1 MRKLT
6 LGKIYKN
13 GIQYSGTTDAATNIN
28 YDNSKGAIKAGNV
41 QGAID
46 EIMETTSQSRTLT
59 QAEYDALPDT
69 KYTDGIEYFIT
80 DAEPLDASTIA
91 YDNTTSKMTAT
102 NVQAGIDELNSNL
115 TQFQSQIVPT
125 ASIEIGATASKA
137 YNVGDFLVKDGILYK
152 VTNAIA
158 KDDALTVGTNIVMT
172 TVGSELSKKPNKS
185 FEEIAT
191 ATKEGNVTTIKPLS
205 EFNGFMFMLH
215 VSDNTSPNIILQT
228 TFVTRE
234 IFEIN
239 KMHLFVSNETGSHM
253 GRVKRVDDN
262 TVNFFGFKAV
272 KKAYLIG
279 FY

>member
-46 EIMETTSQSRTLT
+46 EIMETTSQSRNLT

-102 NVQAGIDELNSNL
+102 NVQAGIDEICTRLK
-115 TQFQSQIVPT
+115 QFNN
-125 ASIEIGATASKA
+125 AGAH
-137 YNVGDFLVKDGILYK
+137 
-152 VTNAIA
+152 NAIYRG
-158 KDDALTVGTNIVMT
+158 KNLGT
-172 TVGSELSKKPNKS
+172 S
-185 FEEIAT
+185 
-191 ATKEGNVTTIKPLS
+191 VTTAQYNAIKAGTFDDLYIGDYWVI
-205 EFNGFMFMLH
+205 NGKTWRIAAF
-215 VSDNTSPNIILQT
+215 D
-228 TFVTRE
+228 
-234 IFEIN
+234 
-239 KMHLFVSNETGSHM
+239 
-253 GRVKRVDDN
+253 
-262 TVNFFGFKAV
+262 
-272 KKAYLIG
+272 
-279 FY
+279 

>member
-91 YDNTTSKMTAT
+91 YDNTASKMTAT

-115 TQFQSQIVPT
+115 EQKVGITNYVDGQMIKFGIFDGASTYSFALRSAGIAVYRDGVQI
-125 ASIEIGATASKA
+125 G
-137 YNVGDFLVKDGILYK
+137 
-152 VTNAIA
+152 
-158 KDDALTVGTNIVMT
+158 NIKIDV
-172 TVGSELSKKPNKS
+172 
-185 FEEIAT
+185 
-191 ATKEGNVTTIKPLS
+191 
-205 EFNGFMFMLH
+205 
-215 VSDNTSPNIILQT
+215 
-228 TFVTRE
+228 
-234 IFEIN
+234 
-239 KMHLFVSNETGSHM
+239 
-253 GRVKRVDDN
+253 
-262 TVNFFGFKAV
+262 
-272 KKAYLIG
+272 
-279 FY
+279 

>member
-46 EIMETTSQSRTLT
+46 EIMETTSQSRNLT

-115 TQFQSQIVPT
+115 TQVQSQIVPT

-137 YNVGDFLVKDGILYK
+137 YNVGDFIVKDGILYK
-152 VTNAIA
+152 VTKAIS
-158 KDDALTVGTNIVMT
+158 KDDALTVGTNIELD
-172 TVGSELSKKPNKS
+172 TVASELSSISERLSKMPQSEYKVKEYTLEYTRTRTWVDYAI
-185 FEEIAT
+185 EEQNAIIDANSYFISDDT
-191 ATKEGNVTTIKPLS
+191 CAPINYGERSLCYINYKDGANTIKMYS
-205 EFNGFMFMLH
+205 NYACTAH
-215 VSDNTSPNIILQT
+215 VFI
-228 TFVTRE
+228 RY
-234 IFEIN
+234 
-239 KMHLFVSNETGSHM
+239 K
-253 GRVKRVDDN
+253 
-262 TVNFFGFKAV
+262 
-272 KKAYLIG
+272 
-279 FY
+279 

>member
-91 YDNTTSKMTAT
+91 YDNTASKMTAT
-102 NVQAGIDELNSNL
+102 NVQAGIDELNSKLDIKYKGFTL
-115 TQFQSQIVPT
+115 TVAANS
-125 ASIEIGATASKA
+125 ASPLGYYGRVSKA
-137 YNVGDFLVKDGILYK
+137 DCGLSDNDKILSISGYNRDGYPAIVSYEAPLEELRITSNLPDRAFIHILYI
-152 VTNAIA
+152 T
-158 KDDALTVGTNIVMT
+158 L
-172 TVGSELSKKPNKS
+172 
-185 FEEIAT
+185 
-191 ATKEGNVTTIKPLS
+191 
-205 EFNGFMFMLH
+205 
-215 VSDNTSPNIILQT
+215 
-228 TFVTRE
+228 
-234 IFEIN
+234 
-239 KMHLFVSNETGSHM
+239 
-253 GRVKRVDDN
+253 
-262 TVNFFGFKAV
+262 
-272 KKAYLIG
+272 
-279 FY
+279 

>member
-46 EIMETTSQSRTLT
+46 EIMETTSQSRNLT

-115 TQFQSQIVPT
+115 TQVQSQIVPT
-125 ASIEIGATASKA
+125 ASIEIGENASKA
-137 YNVGDFLVKDGILYK
+137 YNVGDFLVKNGILYK
-152 VTNAIA
+152 ATKAIA
-158 KDDALTVGTNIVMT
+158 KNDALTVGTNIELD
-172 TVGSELSKKPNKS
+172 TVASELSEIKSGLAQYKVKEYTFEYTQTGKTVIYDVDEPNAFIDGSSYLDDGGFRLPIDANNNMVCSLAYKDGGKIKFYSGS
-185 FEEIAT
+185 FIGT
-191 ATKEGNVTTIKPLS
+191 A
-205 EFNGFMFMLH
+205 H
-215 VSDNTSPNIILQT
+215 V
-228 TFVTRE
+228 FVRY
-234 IFEIN
+234 
-239 KMHLFVSNETGSHM
+239 K
-253 GRVKRVDDN
+253 
-262 TVNFFGFKAV
+262 
-272 KKAYLIG
+272 
-279 FY
+279 